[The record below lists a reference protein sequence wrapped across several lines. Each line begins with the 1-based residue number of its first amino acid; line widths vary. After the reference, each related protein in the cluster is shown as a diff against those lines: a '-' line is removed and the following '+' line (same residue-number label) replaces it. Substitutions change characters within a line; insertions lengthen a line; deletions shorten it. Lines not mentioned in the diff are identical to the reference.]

1 MIPDHY
7 TKIWL
12 FHQKSIENWLFRVP
26 GSLNSCWT
34 FVHQKILGGI
44 RILRRFPSLISRKLV
59 LSRSKIEP
67 SQKNRVKPLNFGGG
81 TKFSKSRHKPLQE
94 AHVTWGGG
102 GAWPGG
108 GGTFEMEWDGWW
120 IYCEKPQK
128 WAMNGCL
135 AYIGDE
141 ILPNYIGIIINHYKD
156 PY

>member
-44 RILRRFPSLISRKLV
+44 RILRRFPSLISKKNGAFKIQNWTLPKKQSQAPQFWRGHQVFKITSQTSPRS
-59 LSRSKIEP
+59 SRDLRWWWS
-67 SQKNRVKPLNFGGG
+67 L
-81 TKFSKSRHKPLQE
+81 
-94 AHVTWGGG
+94 
-102 GAWPGG
+102 AWRWRY
-108 GGTFEMEWDGWW
+108 FWDGMRWMVDLLW
-120 IYCEKPQK
+120 KTPEMSNEKRAP
-128 WAMNGCL
+128 GCL

-141 ILPNYIGIIINHYKD
+141 ILPNI
-156 PY
+156 